1 MRLLHVF
8 LIGITLGYGL
18 CSCSDSIYNNPQK
31 AEDVW

>member
-8 LIGITLGYGL
+8 LIGITLGCGL

-31 AEDVW
+31 TEDVW